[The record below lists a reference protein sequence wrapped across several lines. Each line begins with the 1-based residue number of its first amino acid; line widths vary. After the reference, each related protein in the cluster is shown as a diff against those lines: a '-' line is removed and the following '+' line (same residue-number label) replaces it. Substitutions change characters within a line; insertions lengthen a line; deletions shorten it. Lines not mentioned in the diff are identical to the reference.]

1 MYGRPQN
8 KQYTEDGTTYQFDYA
23 YNNLGA
29 PDTLTYPTST
39 AGVRFALKYVY
50 ESTGYLNKVQD
61 ASTSAPFWTL
71 TSANDSSTPTM
82 EVLGNAVSI
91 ATDYTPWTN
100 EMVNRTEGS
109 SGSTTNLQKLSNVW
123 DANGNMLKRVD
134 SRQGLIEKFTLDN
147 VNRLSAVTLNG
158 AQTLSVTYD
167 AAGDITN
174 KSDMGAYAYG
184 NAAHPYAVTA
194 AGPWT
199 VGYDN
204 NDNMNARAGGAI
216 TSYSYNLPNQL
227 NFNGGSSQF
236 NYDSSHQRW
245 KQVANYAGTTETTHY
260 IGGLLLVV
268 QRGSSP
274 IEYRHQ
280 IPAGSSTAV

>member
-1 MYGRPQN
+1 MREQWLAMIARPQN
-8 KQYTEDGTTYQFDYA
+8 KKYTEDGTTYQFDHA

-50 ESTGYLNKVQD
+50 DGTGYLNKAQD

-71 TSANDSSTPTM
+71 TSANDSSAPTM

-91 ATDYTPWTN
+91 ATGYTPWTN
-100 EMVNRTEGS
+100 DMVSRTEGS
-109 SGSTTNLQKLSNVW
+109 AGSTTNLQNLSYVW
-123 DANGNMLKRVD
+123 DANGNMSQRMD
-134 SRQGLIEKFTLDN
+134 NRQGLTEKFTLDN
-147 VNRLSAVTLNG
+147 VNRLSTVTLNG

-174 KSDMGAYAYG
+174 KSDMGNYTYG
-184 NAAHPYAVTA
+184 NAAHPHAVTA

-204 NDNMNARAGGAI
+204 NGNMNARAGGAI
-216 TSYSYNLPNQL
+216 TSYSYNLPNQI
-227 NFNGGSSQF
+227 NFNGCS
-236 NYDSSHQRW
+236 R
-245 KQVANYAGTTETTHY
+245 
-260 IGGLLLVV
+260 IV
-268 QRGSSP
+268 Q
-274 IEYRHQ
+274 
-280 IPAGSSTAV
+280 